1 MNANSVM
8 LRNFYKVS
16 YHSLPKRN
24 NMKRFS
30 LRFLFDIVVENA
42 EVDPSD
48 SSDMSD
54 NTGHIALI
62 GLTGP
67 TEAN

>member
-1 MNANSVM
+1 MSG
-8 LRNFYKVS
+8 

-30 LRFLFDIVVENA
+30 LRYLFDVVVENPVNA
-42 EVDPSD
+42 DPSD

-67 TEAN
+67 TETN